1 MQGYKDHEN
10 IFCDYCTSPLSG
22 MKVLGKKYRSINS
35 LYKEILQIG
44 ESFKGKKPESADYLS
59 ADRN

>member
-44 ESFKGKKPESADYLS
+44 ESFKGKKT
-59 ADRN
+59 